1 MKIPNELVPIA
12 YTLSKKVFENNLTV
26 KEGKEQLVGEDR
38 MNPNSAADYI
48 NNFRY
53 LMEGKK
59 FIRHLNAYSA
69 DYYLANIYKHY
80 GSTQL
85 ATTLKSLRLYMDYNE
100 KLANVTMHKMRA
112 IEAKYS
118 AMLLKTPLK
127 NTEF

>member
-12 YTLSKKVFENNLTV
+12 YALSQKVFEGNLTF

-48 NNFRY
+48 NNFRS

-69 DYYLANIYKHY
+69 DYYLANIYKDY

-85 ATTLKSLRLYMDYNE
+85 AITLKSLRLYMDYNE
-100 KLANVTMHKMRA
+100 KLANVTMRKMRA
-112 IEAKYS
+112 IEVKYS
-118 AMLLKTPLK
+118 AMLG
-127 NTEF
+127 